1 MILLKKL
8 SNQLDTKLVEI
19 VNNIDTS
26 EFDTTDKTELENTI
40 PDTSRLVKETDYNS
54 GITEIENKIPSIS
67 VLATNSAL
75 TAIEDLIGK
84 SSLFSISSNF
94 KVLHS
99 KEQLDYRMEIKGI
112 A

>member
-54 GITEIENKIPSIS
+54 GITEIENKIPSIC
-67 VLATNSAL
+67 VLTTNSAL
-75 TAIEDLIGK
+75 TAVEDLIGK
-84 SSLFSISSNF
+84 SSLFNISSSF

>member
-26 EFDTTDKTELENTI
+26 GFDTTDKTELENTI
-40 PDTSRLVKETDYNS
+40 PDTSRHVKETDYNS

-67 VLATNSAL
+67 GLATNSAL
-75 TAIEDLIGK
+75 TAVEDLIGK
-84 SSLFSISSNF
+84 SSLFNISSNF

-99 KEQLDYRMEIKGI
+99 KE
-112 A
+112 